1 MQEFICTVRIMRY
14 LLFEPFRGA
23 AGDMVTGSLLSLGAD
38 RDIVAGAMRSVVT
51 DPSFSMVDRGGI
63 RAVRVETHAT
73 KCSRTLEEVITR
85 VRKAH
90 APKSAIEMATRVF
103 QRISDAEQSIHGS
116 NTHFHE
122 VGADDAIADVIGAC
136 TALDLLKPDGVAVT
150 PVAVGGGMVTGAHG
164 TMPVPAPA
172 TIAILKGSGLVY
184 LPGNQEDGEL
194 CTPTGA
200 ALLAEFS
207 TINQDSLGPVKVTGI
222 GYGAGSRDP
231 PGIPNVL
238 RAVLLEKSGE
248 LATDSVDILETNV
261 DDVSGEII
269 GNAIS
274 VLMNAGARDASAIP
288 CIMKKGR
295 GGYLIRVICR
305 EEESGRLAGIMAS
318 ELGTLGVRCVPSV
331 HRFIA
336 RRTIEIIQLDI
347 RGTKIEVPVK
357 CGWMGER
364 CYTLKAE
371 FDNARAQAEKLGI
384 PVRELIRTIETRA
397 WETLSIPVA
406 GDSNGPG
413 KSTER
418 QP

>member
-1 MQEFICTVRIMRY
+1 MRY
-14 LLFEPFRGA
+14 LLFEPFHGA
-23 AGDMVTGSLLSLGAD
+23 AGDMVTGALLSLGAD
-38 RDIVAGAMRSVVT
+38 RETVAEAMRSVVS
-51 DPSFSMVDRGGI
+51 DPSFSIVDRSGI
-63 RAVRVETHAT
+63 QAVRVETHAT
-73 KCSRTLEEVITR
+73 KSSRTLEEVIAR
-85 VRKAH
+85 VREAH
-90 APKSAIEMATRVF
+90 APGPAIEMAVRVF
-103 QRISDAEQSIHGS
+103 RRISDAEESVHGS
-116 NTHFHE
+116 HVHFHE
-122 VGADDAIADVIGAC
+122 VGADDAVADVIGAC
-136 TALDLLKPDGVAVT
+136 TALYTLKIDGVAVT
-150 PVAVGGGMVTGAHG
+150 PVAVGGGFVSGEHG

-172 TIAILKGSGLVY
+172 TTAILKGSDLSCTYGR
-184 LPGNQEDGEL
+184 QEDGEL

-207 TINQDSLGPVKVTGI
+207 TIIPDEIGPVNITGT

-231 PGIPNVL
+231 PGVPNVL
-238 RAVLLEKSGE
+238 RVVMLEKSGD
-248 LATDSVDILETNV
+248 LTTDTVDVLETNV

-269 GNAIS
+269 ANAIL

-305 EEESGRLAGIMAS
+305 EEDSVRLAGVMAS

-336 RRTIEIIQLDI
+336 RRTIETVRLDI
-347 RGTKIEVPVK
+347 QGTTIEVPVK
-357 CGWMGER
+357 CGWIGDW

-371 FDNARAQAEKLGI
+371 FDEARIHAEKLRL
-384 PVRELIRTIETRA
+384 PARELIRRIEERA
-397 WETLSIPVA
+397 WEILPGAGA
-406 GDSNGPG
+406 GDTSGPG

>member
-1 MQEFICTVRIMRY
+1 MRY
-14 LLFEPFRGA
+14 LLFEPFHGA
-23 AGDMVTGSLLSLGAD
+23 AGDMVTGALLSLGAD
-38 RDIVAGAMRSVVT
+38 QETVADAMRSVVS
-51 DPSFSMVDRGGI
+51 DPSFSIVERAGI
-63 RAVRVETHAT
+63 QATRVKTHAT
-73 KCSRTLEEVITR
+73 KSSRTLEEVITK
-85 VRKAH
+85 VRSAR
-90 APKSAIEMATRVF
+90 APEPAIEMATRVF
-103 QRISDAEQSIHGS
+103 RRISDAEESVHGS
-116 NTHFHE
+116 HAHFHE

-136 TALDLLKPDGVAVT
+136 TAMLLLKPDGVAVT
-150 PVAVGGGMVTGAHG
+150 PVALGGGTITGAHG

-172 TIAILKGSGLVY
+172 TLAILKGSGLACF
-184 LPGNQEDGEL
+184 PGTQADGEL

-200 ALLAEFS
+200 ALLAEFA
-207 TINQDSLGPVKVTGI
+207 TMNQDSLGPVNITGI

-231 PGIPNVL
+231 PDVPNVL
-238 RAVLLEKSGE
+238 RVVLLEKPGE
-248 LATDSVDILETNV
+248 LMSDHVDVLETNV

-305 EEESGRLAGIMAS
+305 EEDSVRLAGVMAS
-318 ELGTLGVRCVPSV
+318 ELGTLGVRCTPSV

-336 RRTIEIIQLDI
+336 KRTIERVRLDI
-347 RGTKIEVPVK
+347 RGTPVEVPVK
-357 CGWMGER
+357 CGWIGDR

-371 FDNARAQAEKLGI
+371 FDEARNQAEKIGI
-384 PVRELIRTIETRA
+384 PVRELIRQIEQQA
-397 WETLSIPVA
+397 WETLPEPVA

-418 QP
+418 KP